1 MNILITGGCGFIG
14 SNLAFYLKNFF
25 KVSILDNL
33 SRRGSEI
40 NFKNL
45 KRSEGEGGSGVKIYI
60 QDITN
65 IKSLNRLPKYDLII
79 DCCAEPSVEASKEN
93 LNKIFNINLVGTL
106 NLLNKCVADKSKI
119 IFLSTSRVYSI
130 IDLKK
135 LKKPKIIN
143 QKYSTEGP
151 KSIYGF
157 TKLASEDLI
166 KEFSYL
172 FKIKYLINRCGVVS
186 GPGQFGK
193 TDQGFVSL
201 WVWKHINKFPL
212 LYKGYNGSGRQ
223 VRDVLHINDLCELI
237 YLQIKKISK
246 INNQTFLI
254 GGGKNNSVNL
264 IKLTE
269 ICRKITGNF
278 CKVVKNYKISN
289 YDIPFFICDNKKIY
303 KFYKWRVKNNIQSIV
318 QDIFDWQ
325 LKNYKLLTK
334 VLNLK

>member
-1 MNILITGGCGFIG
+1 LNILITGGCGFIG

>member
-1 MNILITGGCGFIG
+1 LNILITGGCGFIG

-172 FKIKYLINRCGVVS
+172 FKIKYLINRLGVVS

-193 TDQGFVSL
+193 TDQGYVSL

-269 ICRKITGNF
+269 MCRKITGNF
-278 CKVVKNYKISN
+278 CKVVKDYKISN
-289 YDIPFFICDNKKIY
+289 YDIPFFICDNNKIY
-303 KFYKWRVKNNIQSIV
+303 KFYKWRVKNNIKSIV

-325 LKNYKLLTK
+325 SKNYKLLTK
-334 VLNLK
+334 VLN

>member
-172 FKIKYLINRCGVVS
+172 FKIKYLINRLGVVS

-193 TDQGFVSL
+193 TDQGYVSL

-269 ICRKITGNF
+269 MCRKITGNF
-278 CKVVKNYKISN
+278 CKVVKDYKISN
-289 YDIPFFICDNKKIY
+289 YDIPFFICDNNKIY
-303 KFYKWRVKNNIQSIV
+303 KFYKWRVKNNIKSIV

-325 LKNYKLLTK
+325 SKNYKLLTK
-334 VLNLK
+334 VLN

>member
-14 SNLAFYLKNFF
+14 SNLAFYLKNFC

-45 KRSEGEGGSGVKIYI
+45 KRSESEGGSGVKIYI

-151 KSIYGF
+151 KSVYGF

-237 YLQIKKISK
+237 YLQIKKINK

-278 CKVVKNYKISN
+278 CKVVKDYKISN

-303 KFYKWRVKNNIQSIV
+303 KFYKWRVKNNIKSIV
-318 QDIFDWQ
+318 KDIFDWQ
-325 LKNYKLLTK
+325 SKNYKLLTK
-334 VLNLK
+334 VLN